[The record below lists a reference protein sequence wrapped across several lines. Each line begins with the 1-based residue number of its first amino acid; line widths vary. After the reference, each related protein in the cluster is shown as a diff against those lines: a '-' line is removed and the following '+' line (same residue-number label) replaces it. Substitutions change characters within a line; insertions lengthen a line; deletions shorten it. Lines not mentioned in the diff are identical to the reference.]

1 MPRIAR
7 VVAVGVPQHVT
18 QCGNHRARTFFSD
31 ADRELYLEPLT
42 EYCQLHHEELLC
54 YCLMFN
60 HVHLIA
66 VPHRPDSLT
75 RWLAALGGRTMRS
88 VAG

>member
-7 VVAVGVPQHVT
+7 VIAVGVPQHVT
-18 QCGNHRARTFFSD
+18 QGGNHRARNFFSD
-31 ADRELYLEPLT
+31 ADRELYLELLT
-42 EYCQLHHEELLC
+42 EYCQLHHVELLG
-54 YCLMFN
+54 YCLMSN